1 MPTTFKNST
10 YSSIGTEPHD
20 VLTIPD
26 GFRATVIGCN
36 LANVT
41 EYDTV
46 NVDVYVTGSDSVP
59 AYYIRGLNI
68 PPNSAVKLITN
79 GEKLILPSNCGLRIV
94 SDLADSVSAVISY
107 VEIS

>member
-10 YSSIGTEPHD
+10 YSSIGNEPHD
-20 VLTIPD
+20 VLTIPP

-36 LANVT
+36 LANIT
-41 EYDTV
+41 DYETI

-59 AYYIRGLNI
+59 AYYVKGLSI
-68 PPNSAVKLITN
+68 PPNTAVKIITN
-79 GEKLILPSNCGLRIV
+79 GEKLILPENCGLRIA
-94 SDLADSVSAVISY
+94 SDQADSLSAVISY